1 MSRLVFFLGK
11 GGVGKTTLSSATA
24 YALSRQ
30 GKRVLIASLDPAHNL
45 GDVFGIRL
53 RNEPMPMAEGLDG
66 IEVDVAEWVTRYLDE
81 SRREIKATYAYNM
94 SLNLDSL
101 LDILKYAPGTEE
113 YAVLWAIEHVQQA
126 YAGAYDTIVFDTPP
140 TALAL
145 RFLAMPS
152 LSILWM
158 QALAKLRGQIL
169 AKRQTLL
176 KVNPTAPVLKGATD
190 KREDRVYGKLTSIQR
205 RLHSLHDLFT
215 RDSYLTVVMNP
226 DELSLAESL
235 RIREEL
241 DRLGLRLRSVCLNKA
256 VPAAAIPNGL
266 AEQFKDFPIFT
277 SDLRSG
283 GIQGKEGLAQVDVA
297 GLVQHLGEF

>member
-24 YALSRQ
+24 YTLSRQ
-30 GKRVLIASLDPAHNL
+30 GWKVLIVSLDPAHNL

-53 RNEPMPMAEGLDG
+53 RNEPTPLREGLDG
-66 IEVDVAEWVTRYLDE
+66 IEVDVSAWVARYLDE
-81 SRREIKATYAYNM
+81 SRREIKANYAYNM
-94 SLNLDSL
+94 SLNLESF

-113 YAVLWAIEHVQQA
+113 YAVLWAIEHVHQT

-169 AKRQTLL
+169 SKRQTLL
-176 KVNPTAPVLKGATD
+176 KVNPSAAVLKGATD
-190 KREDRVYGKLTSIQR
+190 KKEDRVYGKLTSIQK

-215 RDSYLTVVMNP
+215 RDSYIAVVMNP

-241 DRLGLRLRSVCLNKA
+241 DRLGLRLRGVCLNKA
-256 VPAAAIPNGL
+256 LPAAAVPDVL
-266 AEQFKDFPIFT
+266 SERFKDFPIFI
-277 SDLRSG
+277 SVLRQG
-283 GIQGKEGLAQVDVA
+283 GIQGHEGLAQVDVS
-297 GLVQHLGEF
+297 GLVEHLSKP

>member
-1 MSRLVFFLGK
+1 VSRLVFFLGK

-30 GKRVLIASLDPAHNL
+30 GRKVLIVSLDPAHNL

-53 RNEPMPMAEGLDG
+53 RNEPMPMAERLDG
-66 IEVDVAEWVTRYLDE
+66 IEVDVAQWVTRYLEE
-81 SRREIKATYAYNM
+81 SRREIKANYAYSM
-94 SLNLDSL
+94 SLNLDSF

-113 YAVLWAIEHVQQA
+113 YAVLWAIEHVHQT
-126 YAGAYDTIVFDTPP
+126 YAGVYDTIIFDTPP
-140 TALAL
+140 TALAM

-176 KVNPTAPVLKGATD
+176 KVNPTAAVLKGVTD
-190 KREDRVYGKLTSIQR
+190 KREDRVYGKLTSIQK
-205 RLHSLHDLFT
+205 RLHSLHGLFA

-256 VPAAAIPNGL
+256 APAAAIPTEL
-266 AEQFKDFPIFT
+266 SERFKDCPIFA
-277 SDLRSG
+277 SRVKPEG
-283 GIQGKEGLAQVDVA
+283 VQGREGLAQVDVS
-297 GLVQHLGEF
+297 GLVRHLGEF

>member
-1 MSRLVFFLGK
+1 
-11 GGVGKTTLSSATA
+11 VGKTTLSSATA
-24 YALSRQ
+24 YTLARQ
-30 GKRVLIASLDPAHNL
+30 GRKVLIVSLDPAHNL

-53 RNEPMPMAEGLDG
+53 RNEPAALGAGLDG
-66 IEVDVAEWVTRYLDE
+66 IEVDVAAWVARYLDE
-81 SRREIKATYAYNM
+81 SRREIKANYAYNM
-94 SLNLDSL
+94 SLNLESF

-113 YAVLWAIEHVQQA
+113 YAVLWAIEHIHQT
-126 YAGAYDTIVFDTPP
+126 YAGSYDTIVFDTPP

-176 KVNPTAPVLKGATD
+176 RVNPSATVLKGATD
-190 KREDRVYGKLTSIQR
+190 KKEDRVYGKLTSIQK

-215 RDSYLTVVMNP
+215 RESYLTVVMNP

-241 DRLGLRLRSVCLNKA
+241 DRLGLRLRSFCLNKA
-256 VPAAAIPNGL
+256 LPAAAIPDAL
-266 AEQFKDFPIFT
+266 SERFRDFPIFI
-277 SDLRSG
+277 SDLRQG
-283 GIQGKEGLAQVDVA
+283 GIQGQEGLAQVDVS
-297 GLVQHLGEF
+297 GLVRHLSQS

>member
-1 MSRLVFFLGK
+1 VFFLGK

-24 YALSRQ
+24 FALSRQ
-30 GKRVLIASLDPAHNL
+30 GRKVLIVSLDPAHNL
-45 GDVFGIRL
+45 GDVFGVRL
-53 RNEPMPMAEGLDG
+53 RNEPAALREGLDA
-66 IEVDVAEWVTRYLDE
+66 IEVDVAAWVARYLDD
-81 SRREIKATYAYNM
+81 SRREIKASYAYTM
-94 SLNLDSL
+94 SLNLESF

-113 YAVLWAIEHVQQA
+113 YAVLWAIEHVYQTH
-126 YAGAYDTIVFDTPP
+126 AGSYDTIVFDTPP

-169 AKRQTLL
+169 SKRQTLL
-176 KVNPTAPVLKGATD
+176 RVNPSASVPKGATD
-190 KREDRVYGKLTSIQR
+190 KKEDRVYGKLTSIQR
-205 RLHSLHDLFT
+205 RLHWLHDLFA
-215 RDSYLTVVMNP
+215 RDSYITVVMNP

-256 VPAAAIPNGL
+256 LPAAAVPSGL
-266 AEQFKDFPIFT
+266 SERFKDFPIFV
-277 SDLRSG
+277 SNLRPG
-283 GIQGKEGLAQVDVA
+283 GIQGQEGLAHVDVA
-297 GLVQHLGEF
+297 GLVRHIAES

>member
-1 MSRLVFFLGK
+1 VSRLVFFLGK
-11 GGVGKTTLSSATA
+11 GGVGKTTLSAATA

-30 GKRVLIASLDPAHNL
+30 GRKILIASLDPAHNL

-53 RNEPMPMAEGLDG
+53 RNEPGPMQERLDG
-66 IEVDVAEWVTRYLDE
+66 IEVDVAAWVARYLDE
-81 SRREIKATYAYNM
+81 SRREIKANYAYSM

-113 YAVLWAIEHVQQA
+113 YAVLWAIEHVHRA
-126 YAGAYDTIVFDTPP
+126 YAGTYDTIVFDTPP

-176 KVNPTAPVLKGATD
+176 RVNPNAPVLKGATD
-190 KREDRVYGKLTSIQR
+190 KRDDRVYGKLTSIQT
-205 RLHSLHDLFT
+205 RLHALHDLFT
-215 RDSYLTVVMNP
+215 RESYLTVVMNP

-241 DRLGLRLRSVCLNKA
+241 DRLGLTLRSVCLNKA
-256 VPAAAIPNGL
+256 VPAAAIPTGL
-266 AEQFKDFPIFT
+266 AEHFKDFPIFV
-277 SDLRSG
+277 SDLRPG
-283 GIQGKEGLAQVDVA
+283 GIQGLQGLAQVDIS
-297 GLVQHLGEF
+297 GLVRHVESW

>member
-53 RNEPMPMAEGLDG
+53 RNDPMPVAEGLDG
-66 IEVDVAEWVTRYLDE
+66 IEVDVSAWVARYLDE
-81 SRREIKATYAYNM
+81 SRREIKANYAYNM

-113 YAVLWAIEHVQQA
+113 YAVLWAIEHVHAA

-158 QALAKLRGQIL
+158 QALSKLRGQIL

-256 VPAAAIPNGL
+256 MPAAAIPNGL
-266 AEQFKDFPIFT
+266 AEQFRDFPIFI

-283 GIQGKEGLAQVDVA
+283 GIQGTEGLAQVDVT
-297 GLVQHLGEF
+297 GLVRHLGEF

>member
-1 MSRLVFFLGK
+1 MSQLVFFLGK
-11 GGVGKTTLSSATA
+11 GGVGKTTLSAATA
-24 YALSRQ
+24 FALSRQ
-30 GKRVLIASLDPAHNL
+30 GRKVVIASLDPAHNL
-45 GDVFGIRL
+45 GDIFGIRL
-53 RNEPMPMAEGLDG
+53 RNEPMPVADGLDG
-66 IEVDVAEWVTRYLDE
+66 IEVDVAEWVARYLDE
-81 SRREIKATYAYNM
+81 SRREIKANYAYSM

-113 YAVLWAIEHVQQA
+113 YAVLWAIEHVHRA

-158 QALAKLRGQIL
+158 RALATLRGQIL

-176 KVNPTAPVLKGATD
+176 RVNPNAPVPKGATD
-190 KREDRVYGKLTSIQR
+190 KREDRVYGKLTSIQT
-205 RLHSLHDLFT
+205 RLHALHDLFT
-215 RDSYLTVVMNP
+215 RESYLTVVMNP

-241 DRLGLRLRSVCLNKA
+241 DRLGLTLRSVCLNKA
-256 VPAAAIPNGL
+256 LPAAAIPIGL
-266 AEQFKDFPIFT
+266 TEHFKDFPVFV
-277 SDLRSG
+277 SDLRPG
-283 GIQGKEGLAQVDVA
+283 GIRGLQGLAQVDVC
-297 GLVQHLGEF
+297 GLVRHIGSL

>member
-53 RNEPMPMAEGLDG
+53 RNEPMPMADGLDG

-176 KVNPTAPVLKGATD
+176 RVNPTAAVLKGATD
-190 KREDRVYGKLTSIQR
+190 KREDRVYGKLTSIQK

-256 VPAAAIPNGL
+256 APAAAIPNGL
-266 AEQFKDFPIFT
+266 SEQFKDFPIFP
-277 SDLRSG
+277 SDLRPG
-283 GIQGKEGLAQVDVA
+283 GIQGREGLAQVDVS
-297 GLVQHLGEF
+297 GVVRHLGEF

>member
-1 MSRLVFFLGK
+1 
-11 GGVGKTTLSSATA
+11 
-24 YALSRQ
+24 
-30 GKRVLIASLDPAHNL
+30 LIVSLDPAHNL

-53 RNEPMPMAEGLDG
+53 RNEPMAMAERLDG
-66 IEVDVAEWVTRYLDE
+66 VEVDVAEWVARYLDE

-113 YAVLWAIEHVQQA
+113 YAVLWAIEHVQQT
-126 YAGAYDTIVFDTPP
+126 YAGAYDLIVFDTPP

-152 LSILWM
+152 LSIFWM

-176 KVNPTAPVLKGATD
+176 KVNPTAPVLRGATD
-190 KREDRVYGKLTSIQR
+190 KREDRVYGKLTSIQK
-205 RLHSLHDLFT
+205 RLHALHDLFT
-215 RDSYLTVVMNP
+215 RDSYLTIVMNP

-241 DRLGLRLRSVCLNKA
+241 DRLALRLRSVCLNKA
-256 VPAAAIPNGL
+256 VPAAAIPKGL
-266 AEQFKDFPIFT
+266 SDQFKDFPIFT
-277 SDLRSG
+277 SDLRPG
-283 GIQGKEGLAQVDVA
+283 GIQGREGLAQMDVS
-297 GLVQHLGEF
+297 GLVRHLCEP

>member
-1 MSRLVFFLGK
+1 
-11 GGVGKTTLSSATA
+11 VGKTTLSSATA